1 MPTILKLK
9 RYVAGAALLVATI
22 GLTGCYYGPRH
33 YAYGPGYGYHQG
45 YYAGGGYGYGNGYS
59 RGGRW

>member
-9 RYVAGAALLVATI
+9 RYATGAALLVATI

-33 YAYGPGYGYHQG
+33 YGPGYGYHQG
-45 YYAGGGYGYGNGYS
+45 YYAGGAYGYGYGNGYN